1 MSSQATA
8 AAPAAQPAADERI
21 YKPSFASRL
30 LARPELGA
38 VSGAVIL
45 IVFFLLAADSR
56 MFSISGLFNW
66 LEVCAQLG
74 IIAIGACLLM
84 IGGEFDL
91 SIGSMI
97 GFSSAILAMLI
108 VNGGLPSWLAI
119 LLAFSLAM
127 GIGFVLGTI
136 VVVSRLPSFIVSL
149 AFLFLLRGLMLVSM
163 RLFHGDTQVEG
174 ISHMRDEDFFAWLF
188 GGDLFT
194 VETVFVRGN
203 RENIIEV
210 GIPMS
215 LAWLAVLALAA
226 TWILARTRAGNW
238 IYASGGNANSARSV
252 GVPVNAV
259 KIALFMFTALCAAI
273 FGAIQAF
280 DGGSVDAA
288 RGNLKDLEAIAASV
302 IGGALLTGG
311 YGSVIGACLGA
322 LIYGMVNLGF
332 QYTSIDGDWYRV
344 FLGGILLMA
353 VAFNTFIRRRIT
365 GGS

>member
-1 MSSQATA
+1 MPADQT
-8 AAPAAQPAADERI
+8 APAAASAIDERI
-21 YKPSFASRL
+21 YRPSFVSRL

-38 VSGAVIL
+38 VSGAIIL
-45 IVFFLLAADSR
+45 ILFFVVAADSR
-56 MFSISGLFNW
+56 MFSLSGIFNW
-66 LEVCAQLG
+66 LEICAQLG

-97 GFSSAILAMLI
+97 GFSSAIMAILI
-108 VNGGLPSWLAI
+108 VNAGLPVWLAI
-119 LLAFSLAM
+119 ILAFALAM
-127 GIGFVLGTI
+127 GVGFVIGTI
-136 VVVSRLPSFIVSL
+136 VVASKLPSFIVSL

-174 ISHMRDEDFFAWLF
+174 LSHLKEENFFAGLF

-194 VETVFVRGN
+194 LETVFVRGDT
-203 RENIIEV
+203 ENIIQV
-210 GIPMS
+210 GVPMS
-215 LAWLAVLALAA
+215 LVWLAVLAVLA
-226 TWILARTRAGNW
+226 TWMLSRTRIGNW
-238 IYASGGNANSARSV
+238 IYAAGGNPNSARSV

-259 KIALFMFTALCAAI
+259 KISLFMFTALCAAI

-280 DGGSVDAA
+280 DGGAVDAA
-288 RGNLKDLEAIAASV
+288 RGNLKELEAIAASV

-311 YGSVIGACLGA
+311 YGSVAGACLGA

-344 FLGGILLMA
+344 FLGGILLLA
-353 VAFNTFIRRRIT
+353 VAFNTYIRRRIT